1 MEKNCHL
8 ISVTNFLPETEQ
20 EYKFFKGNLG
30 LSFFWSFTYLLSLY
44 FCSSQR

>member
-30 LSFFWSFTYLLSLY
+30 LSFF
-44 FCSSQR
+44 